1 MPIHNLSKNTLIF
14 TDLDATLLEHE
25 SYSFTPANEM
35 LNFLKI
41 HNIPLIIV
49 TSKTKEEVLRIQKRL
64 GITGPMII
72 ENGAG
77 IVIAR
82 KSGAETIAMGK
93 TYAKTRE
100 AFEKYAKDFEI
111 RGFFEMS
118 VEEISA
124 YTKLPLEEARDAKK
138 RLFTEPFAINDEKL
152 VDALNKMAD
161 KDGFEVVKGGRF
173 YHLITKGQ
181 DKAAAVKRLIEHY
194 EKTFE
199 SKFKTLALGDSAN
212 DFTMFQSVDTPILIP
227 QPDGNY
233 LPCNIPRL
241 IKAPLPGPA
250 GWNAA
255 LKAYFHVK

>member
-1 MPIHNLSKNTLIF
+1 MSSNNLSKNTLIF

-25 SYSFTPANEM
+25 SYSFAPANEM

-49 TSKTKEEVLRIQKRL
+49 TSKTKDEVLRIQKLL

-82 KSGAETIAMGK
+82 RSGAETIALGK
-93 TYAKTRE
+93 PYALTRKAFEEYAKH
-100 AFEKYAKDFEI
+100 FDI
-111 RGFFEMS
+111 RGFFDMS
-118 VEEISA
+118 VEEIST
-124 YTKLPLEEARDAKK
+124 YTKLPLDKAKDAKK
-138 RLFTEPFAINDEKL
+138 RLFTEPFVMKDETL
-152 VDALNKMAD
+152 IDELNKMAD

-173 YHLITKGQ
+173 YHLITKDQ
-181 DKAAAVKRLIEHY
+181 DKAVAIKRLIEHY

-199 SKFKTLALGDSAN
+199 SKFKTVALGDSAN
-212 DFTMFQSVDTPILIP
+212 DFSMLKSVDTPILIP
-227 QPDGNY
+227 QSDGQH
-233 LPCNIPRL
+233 LPCNIPHL
-241 IKAPLPGPA
+241 IKAPFPGPT

-255 LKAYFHVK
+255 LKTYFHVK

>member
-1 MPIHNLSKNTLIF
+1 MPLHNLNKNTLIF
-14 TDLDATLLEHE
+14 TDLDATLLEHK
-25 SYSFTPANEM
+25 SYSFAPANEM

-49 TSKTKEEVLRIQKRL
+49 TSKTKDEVLRIQKLL

-82 KSGAETIAMGK
+82 KGGAETIELGK
-93 TYAKTRE
+93 SYAATRK
-100 AFEKYAKDFEI
+100 AFEKYAKDFKI

-118 VEEISA
+118 VEEIA
-124 YTKLPLEEARDAKK
+124 ANTNLPIEQARDAKK
-138 RLFTEPFAINDEKL
+138 RLFTEPFVINDEKL
-152 VDALNKMAD
+152 LGELNKMAN

-173 YHLITKGQ
+173 CHLITKGQ
-181 DKAAAVKRLIEHY
+181 DKAAAIKRLHEHY

-199 SKFKTLALGDSAN
+199 SKYKTVALGDSAN
-212 DFTMFQSVDTPILIP
+212 DYSMLKSVDTPILIP
-227 QPDGNY
+227 HPDGNY
-233 LPCNIPRL
+233 LPCNIPNL
-241 IKAPLPGPA
+241 IKAPFPGPT

>member
-1 MPIHNLSKNTLIF
+1 MPLHNLSKNTLIF
-14 TDLDATLLEHE
+14 TDLDATLLEQE
-25 SYSFTPANEM
+25 SYSFAPAHEM

-49 TSKTKEEVLRIQKRL
+49 TSKTRDEVLRIQKRL
-64 GITGPMII
+64 GITGPMVI

-77 IVIAR
+77 IVMAR
-82 KSGAETIAMGK
+82 KSGVETIALGK

-100 AFEKYAKDFEI
+100 AFDKYAKHFEI

-118 VEEISA
+118 AEEISA
-124 YTKLPLEEARDAKK
+124 YTKLPLEEAREAKK
-138 RLFTEPFAINDEKL
+138 RLFTEPFVINDEKL
-152 VDALNKMAD
+152 VDALNTMAG

-181 DKAAAVKRLIEHY
+181 DKAAAIKRVIEHY

-212 DFTMFQSVDTPILIP
+212 DFSMLLSVDVPILIP
-227 QPDGNY
+227 HPDGSY
-233 LPCNIPRL
+233 LPCNIPL
-241 IKAPLPGPA
+241 LVKAPSPGPA